1 MNNLITNNQ
10 TTNFYNHITKLL
22 LESKSF
28 IFNVAFINFS
38 GVQLLLDV
46 FQKLENKNIKGKIL
60 TSTYLNFTQIK
71 ALEKLKRVFKY
82 RIKIYDQTQIVQ
94 I

>member
-1 MNNLITNNQ
+1 MNKLITNNQ

-38 GVQLLLDV
+38 GVQLLLDYMAIYKIFEKV
-46 FQKLENKNIKGKIL
+46 RQVIVDNIDSYYSVK
-60 TSTYLNFTQIK
+60 
-71 ALEKLKRVFKY
+71 
-82 RIKIYDQTQIVQ
+82 
-94 I
+94 